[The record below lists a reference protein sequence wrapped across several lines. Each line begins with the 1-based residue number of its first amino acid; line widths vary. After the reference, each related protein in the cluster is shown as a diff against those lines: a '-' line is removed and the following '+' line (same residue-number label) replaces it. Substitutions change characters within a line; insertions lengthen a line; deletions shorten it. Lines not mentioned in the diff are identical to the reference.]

1 MFRTQRL
8 SCRRTARKAP
18 SPTASPYQC
27 APRWTGT
34 RTWGARPLRCIA
46 IGIGIGVGMGI
57 GMGLGRS
64 LGSQE
69 KPQALLIACPA
80 SSHTVES
87 DVSRR
92 ARTRATWL
100 ESLGASDGCCAA
112 SPVAVIRRTAG
123 QRGIKTSEKVSETG
137 MCEGAGRL
145 QRTSAPAAEAPDEIV
160 QHQKLLEDRK
170 STRLNS
176 SHSQISYAVF
186 CLKKHNDLFVGAP
199 RGDQFAQLKLLSPAG
214 VE

>member
-46 IGIGIGVGMGI
+46 VGIGIGVGMGI

-92 ARTRATWL
+92 ARTRATSL
-100 ESLGASDGCCAA
+100 GSLGASDGCCAA

-123 QRGIKTSEKVSETG
+123 QGGLKTAEKVAGTG
-137 MCEGAGRL
+137 MGVGAGRL
-145 QRTSAPAAEAPDEIV
+145 QRAPGPD
-160 QHQKLLEDRK
+160 
-170 STRLNS
+170 
-176 SHSQISYAVF
+176 A
-186 CLKKHNDLFVGAP
+186 GAP
-199 RGDQFAQLKLLSPAG
+199 EG
-214 VE
+214 